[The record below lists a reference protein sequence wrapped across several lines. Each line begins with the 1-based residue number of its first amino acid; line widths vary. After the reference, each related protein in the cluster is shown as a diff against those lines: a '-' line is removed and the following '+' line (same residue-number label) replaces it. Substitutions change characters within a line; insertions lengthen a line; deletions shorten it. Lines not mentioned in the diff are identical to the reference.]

1 MRELQKELLEGQEAL
16 GAHSFELAQAKAAL
30 EGAQHRLADRSRD
43 LATAK
48 EVRGA
53 GTAAGGGWSRMGQG
67 VVTIAGAADQGQK
80 CQVCCAGKG
89 MSH

>member
-48 EVRGA
+48 EVRGPGSA
-53 GTAAGGGWSRMGQG
+53 VGGGWRRIGKG
-67 VVTIAGAADQGQK
+67 VVTIAAAADWGQEG
-80 CQVCCAGKG
+80 QVCCAGTG
-89 MSH
+89 TSQ